1 MDAGDWKEGNT
12 MNAMDTII
20 KRKSIRHFTTEQ
32 IKEEELKQLIHAA
45 NAAPISGGGL
55 ADSDSAWHFTVIQ
68 NPALLDILSA
78 AVATIIP
85 VSQPFYGAPTLL
97 IVSAAHNKY
106 QAEQLDAALAL
117 QNVSIAATSLGLN
130 SVTMNGVIYAL
141 NAEAALRHDLK
152 IPDKFSPFIALAIGY
167 TDDPSVKERHF
178 HDDNVSYL

>member
-1 MDAGDWKEGNT
+1 
-12 MNAMDTII
+12 MNAMDAII

-55 ADSDSAWHFTVIQ
+55 ADSDSARHITVIQ
-68 NPALLDILSA
+68 NPTLLDTLST
-78 AVATIIP
+78 AVSSIIP
-85 VSQPFYGAPTLL
+85 VPQPFYGAPTLL
-97 IVSAAHNKY
+97 IVSAPQNKY

-117 QNVSIAATSLGLN
+117 QNMSIAATSLGLN

-141 NAEAALRHDLK
+141 NATASLRQDLD
-152 IPDKFSPFIALAIGY
+152 IPENYSPFIALAVGY